1 MHRSVNVSYT
11 RCLTQVSVL
20 NQWTQFIMC
29 ALFWRW
35 LTFSLS
41 VPCCWYPCFFL
52 LLHYNLNKFPSTC
65 FQKDIIYMC
74 REEKLS
80 NSLLVLG
87 MVIQCTIKIHYRHY
101 FLSLLHPKLS
111 GNWTSGP
118 DVLCLRFMKI
128 YFLNVLFKFAICCH
142 GVGWL

>member
-87 MVIQCTIKIHYRHY
+87 MVIQCTFDTDII
-101 FLSLLHPKLS
+101 FCSS
-111 GNWTSGP
+111 CTQSCQGNWTSGP
-118 DVLCLRFMKI
+118 DVLRLRFMKI
-128 YFLNVLFKFAICCH
+128 YFFFSQCFV
-142 GVGWL
+142 